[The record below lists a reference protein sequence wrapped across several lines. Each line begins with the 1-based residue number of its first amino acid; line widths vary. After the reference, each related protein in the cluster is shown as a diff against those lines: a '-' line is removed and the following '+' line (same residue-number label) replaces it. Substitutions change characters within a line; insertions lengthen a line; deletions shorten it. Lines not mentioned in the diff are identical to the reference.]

1 MKRVTAVFFMVV
13 FVSLFFFS
21 EEAKGESLWQDE
33 GWFSDPYS
41 DYRASRVGDTVTV
54 IINENTKGKNSASS
68 DSNKQTS
75 IGLKA
80 GQGIFDFVPPATLES
95 GNSRGGSRDYGR
107 SISLSGTIT
116 CQVTEVLEGGNLR
129 IAGSKEIYLNKER
142 ETLSI
147 EGVVNPRYIG
157 ADNSVYSTQVV
168 DAVIKLDGTLK
179 PEKKSGL
186 AGLLEGVFGSIM
198 DILF

>member
-54 IINENTKGKNSASS
+54 VINENTSGKNSASS
-68 DSNKQTS
+68 GNDKQTS
-75 IGLKA
+75 VGLKA

-95 GNSRGGSRDYGR
+95 SNSRGGKRDYGR
-107 SISLSGTIT
+107 SIKLSGTIT

>member
-1 MKRVTAVFFMVV
+1 MKRVPAVFFMVV
-13 FVSLFFFS
+13 FVSLFDIS
-21 EEAKGESLWQDE
+21 QEPKGESLWQDE

-168 DAVIKLDGTLK
+168 DAVINWM
-179 PEKKSGL
+179 E
-186 AGLLEGVFGSIM
+186 LLSQKRKAVWQGFGGCFWLNYGYS
-198 DILF
+198 F

>member
-1 MKRVTAVFFMVV
+1 MKRLRIAFFMIV
-13 FVSLFFFS
+13 FISLFLLPA
-21 EEAKGESLWQDE
+21 EAKGESLWQDE

-41 DYRASRVGDTVTV
+41 DYRASQVGDTITV
-54 IINENTKGKNSASS
+54 IINEDTSGKNSASS
-68 DSNKQTS
+68 TNDKQTS
-75 IGLKA
+75 IGLQA

-95 GNSRGGSRDYGR
+95 SNSRGGSRNYGR
-107 SISLSGTIT
+107 DISLSGTIT
-116 CQVTEVLEGGNLR
+116 CQVIEVLEGGNLR
-129 IAGSKEIYLNKER
+129 IAGSKDVYLNKER

-147 EGVVNPRYIG
+147 EGVVNPRSIG

-186 AGLLEGVFGSIM
+186 LGLLEGVFGSVM
-198 DILF
+198 DIIF